1 MAIESRLEDGWLA
14 VIRISGELDAYMADD
29 VRERVEE
36 VLGSGA
42 RWLLID
48 LTEVEYLDSAGLGI
62 MVGAAKRA
70 NDRNGDIA
78 IVCHRP
84 NVLRV
89 FEISGTKELLNVV
102 PTLAEA
108 KALLERARERVE
120 GQQGEAGGEA

>member
-1 MAIESRLEDGWLA
+1 MAIDSRLEDGWLA
-14 VIRISGELDAYMADD
+14 VIHISGELDAYMADD

-48 LTEVEYLDSAGLGI
+48 LTDVEYLDSTGLGI

-84 NVLRV
+84 TVLRV

-108 KALLERARERVE
+108 KALLERARQRAEK
-120 GQQGEAGGEA
+120 QQGEAGGEA